1 MGFSTSS
8 HFLGEKQKEKKKEK
22 AKSEKE
28 NNCYSVTGNA
38 ALEFK
43 GTDMKNLAA

>member
-8 HFLGEKQKEKKKEK
+8 YFLGEKQKKKKER
-22 AKSEKE
+22 KSKKE
-28 NNCYSVTGNA
+28 NNCYSVSGNA

-43 GTDMKNLAA
+43 GTDMKNLAE